1 MARVRI
7 AEVRAEHL
15 LTELLAAQGWDTR
28 RPPNGEMMRQQE
40 YKDHDHLRDVF
51 LRRSKV
57 TMIGH
62 GLPEAVLVDRH
73 TLQPT
78 LIIEAKATVAD
89 LDKAIREVTEVYGR
103 ACIDAGFAPL
113 AVAVAGTSEDDFAV
127 RVFKWNGSAWR
138 PITYEGNPINWIPN
152 REDADRLRG
161 PSSTSELRPSVPSPD
176 VLATFADEIN
186 RLLRESNVNDR
197 ARPSVVGA
205 CMLALWQSKGGLRK
219 DPANILADINRA
231 CEQAFWNAGKPILA
245 KSLHVD
251 EANEKLAIKARRI
264 ISILERLNVSVLTA
278 EHDYLGQLYET
289 FFRYAGG
296 NTIGQYFTPR
306 HVAGFCAD
314 LLDVSR
320 EDVTLDPTCG
330 TGGFLI
336 AAMERVT
343 REHQISRSEMVKL
356 VSSKLI
362 GFDDEPITAALCV
375 ANMILRGD
383 GSSSVHRG
391 DAFNAP
397 EYPVGGAS
405 VVLMNPPY
413 PHKKTDA
420 PTEAFIERAL
430 EGLSQGGRL
439 AAIIPLSLLVK
450 GDKATW
456 RRSIL
461 AKNTLEAAI
470 KLPDELFQPYAQ
482 PYTVVVYLRKGIPH
496 PKGKH
501 VFFARIE
508 NDGYRLKKGVRI
520 PCPGTELPKALE
532 HFKGH
537 KTEAGF
543 SGWAP
548 LDEDVSFAPGAYI
561 PAREMSEA
569 ETDDAVREVIR
580 ARSAFVA
587 LHAADLVNLNTDE
600 QIPPAAMRKIRPLRG
615 STTGA
620 VGDYFHVVYGQKALH
635 SKDGLLAGN
644 TLVISSSG
652 MDNGCYGFFD
662 RDPLRDPPFET
673 ILKPP
678 FVTVPSTGSIAVAH
692 VQEWP
697 CGVTDDCLLLLPKP
711 GVRHAMLY
719 VAAAAIRNERWR
731 FSYGRKATPERIAYF
746 PLPHTDEL
754 LDRIDD
760 YLERAARVE
769 DQMLQDAEDARDSHV
784 ARERLAEL
792 ANGTVKKVTGDELE
806 ARLAALEAD

>member
-1 MARVRI
+1 MLRARV
-7 AEVRAEHL
+7 AEVRAELL
-15 LTELLAAQGWDTR
+15 LTELLKAQGWDCR
-28 RPPNGEMMRQQE
+28 RPPNGEMLRQHE
-40 YKDHDHLRDVF
+40 YKDQEHLHDVF
-51 LRRSKV
+51 LNRSKI
-57 TMIGH
+57 TMIGR
-62 GLPEAVLVDRH
+62 GLPEAVLLDRH
-73 TLQPT
+73 TLQPV
-78 LIIEAKATVAD
+78 LVIEAKATIAD
-89 LDKAIREVTEVYGR
+89 LDKAVREATEVYGR
-103 ACIDAGFAPL
+103 ACIDAGYAPL
-113 AVAVAGTSEDDFAV
+113 AVAVAGTSEDEFAV
-127 RVFKWNGSAWR
+127 RVHKWDGSSWR

-152 REDADRLRG
+152 REDADRLRA
-161 PSSTSELRPSVPSPD
+161 PSATSELRPSVPGPE

-197 ARPSVVGA
+197 SRPSVVGA

-219 DPANILADINRA
+219 DPQNILADINRA
-231 CEQAFWNAGKPILA
+231 CEQAFWNAGKPTLA

-306 HVAGFCAD
+306 HIAGFCAD

-320 EDVTLDPTCG
+320 DDVVLDPTCG

-336 AAMERVT
+336 AAMERVV

-356 VSSKLI
+356 VSSRLI
-362 GFDDEPITAALCV
+362 GFEEEPMTAALCV

-383 GSSSVHRG
+383 GSSSVHRA
-391 DAFNAP
+391 DAFTAK
-397 EYPVGGAS
+397 EYPNRSAS

-420 PTEAFIERAL
+420 PTEDFVERAL
-430 EGLSQGGRL
+430 NGLSQGGRL

-450 GDKATW
+450 GNKAAW

-482 PYTVVVYLRKGIPH
+482 PYTVIVYLRKGIPH

-501 VFFARIE
+501 AFFARIE

-520 PCPGTELPKALE
+520 RCPGSELPKAQE

-537 KTEAGF
+537 KTEPGF
-543 SGWAP
+543 SGWSK

-561 PAREMSEA
+561 PAREMPEV
-569 ETDDAVREVIR
+569 ETDGAVREVIR

-587 LHAADLVNLNTDE
+587 FHATDLVGLDIEN
-600 QIPPAAMRKIRPLRG
+600 QIAPRAIRKIRPMRG
-615 STTGA
+615 SVIGA
-620 VGDYFHVVYGQKALH
+620 VGYYFDIVYGQKALH

-662 RDPLRDPPFET
+662 RDPLRDPPFDG

-697 CGVTDDCLLLLPKP
+697 CGVTDDCLLLLPKD

-719 VAAAAIRNERWR
+719 IAAAAIRNERWR

-746 PLPHTDEL
+746 PLPHTNEL
-754 LDRIDD
+754 LDRIDG
-760 YLERAARVE
+760 YLERAAQVE
-769 DQMLQDAEDARDSHV
+769 DQMLENAEDALDSQS
-784 ARERLAEL
+784 ARTRIAGMKAGTIRLVSGAEL
-792 ANGTVKKVTGDELE
+792 DS
-806 ARLAALEAD
+806 RLAALMDE

>member
-1 MARVRI
+1 MARARVS
-7 AEVRAEHL
+7 EVRAEHL
-15 LTELLAAQGWDTR
+15 LTELLKAQGWDCR
-28 RPPNGEMMRQQE
+28 RPPNGEMLRQHE
-40 YKDHDHLRDVF
+40 YKDLDHLRDVF
-51 LRRSKV
+51 LNRSKV
-57 TMIGH
+57 TMIGR

-73 TLQPT
+73 TLQPI
-78 LIIEAKATVAD
+78 LVIEAKATVAD
-89 LDKAIREVTEVYGR
+89 LDKAVGEATDIYGR
-103 ACIDAGFAPL
+103 ACVDAGFSPL
-113 AVAVAGTSEDDFAV
+113 AVAIAGTTEDDFAV
-127 RVFKWNGSAWR
+127 RVFKWDGAIWR

-152 REDADRLRG
+152 REDADRLRA
-161 PSSTSELRPSVPSPD
+161 PSTTSELRPSVPGPD
-176 VLATFADEIN
+176 VLAAFADEIN

-197 ARPSVVGA
+197 SRPSVVGA

-219 DPANILADINRA
+219 DPQNILADINRA

-306 HVAGFCAD
+306 HVARFCAD

-320 EDVTLDPTCG
+320 DDVVLDPTCG

-336 AAMERVT
+336 AAMERVA
-343 REHQISRSEMVKL
+343 REQQISRAEMVKL
-356 VSSKLI
+356 VSSRLI
-362 GFDDEPITAALCV
+362 GFEEEPITAALCV

-391 DAFNAP
+391 DAFTAP
-397 EYPVGGAS
+397 EFPQGTAS

-420 PTEAFIERAL
+420 PTEDFVERAL
-430 EGLSQGGRL
+430 EGLSQGSRL

-450 GDKATW
+450 SNKAAW

-461 AKNTLEAAI
+461 ARNTLEAAI

-482 PYTVVVYLRKGIPH
+482 PYTVIVYLRKGIPH

-537 KTEAGF
+537 QTEAGF
-543 SGWAP
+543 SGWSP
-548 LDEDVSFAPGAYI
+548 LDADVSFAPGAYI
-561 PAREMSEA
+561 PAKEMTEV
-569 ETDDAVREVIR
+569 ETDESVREVIR

-587 LHAADLVNLNTDE
+587 FHATELVNLNTDN
-600 QIPPAAMRKIRPLRG
+600 QIDPGKMRKLRPLRSAG
-615 STTGA
+615 SGA
-620 VGDYFHVVYGQKALH
+620 VGEYFNIVYGQKALH
-635 SKDGLLAGN
+635 SKDGLLPGD

-662 RDPLRDPPFET
+662 RDPLREPAFDA

-692 VQEWP
+692 VQEFP
-697 CGVTDDCLLLLPKP
+697 CGVTDDCLLLLPKE
-711 GVRHAMLY
+711 GVRRAMLY
-719 VAAAAIRNERWR
+719 VAAAAVRNERWR
-731 FSYGRKATPERIAYF
+731 FSYGRKATPERVAYF
-746 PLPHTDEL
+746 PLPHTEEL

-760 YLERAARVE
+760 YLARAARVE
-769 DQMLQDAEDARDSHV
+769 DQMLEDAEDALDSHL
-784 ARERLAEL
+784 ARTRIAEISAGTAKLVSGAEL
-792 ANGTVKKVTGDELE
+792 DR
-806 ARLAALEAD
+806 RLAALMDK

>member
-1 MARVRI
+1 MARARVS
-7 AEVRAEHL
+7 EVRAEHL
-15 LTELLAAQGWDTR
+15 LTELLTAQGWDTR
-28 RPPNGEMMRQQE
+28 RPPTGEMLRQHE

-51 LRRSKV
+51 LHRSKV

-62 GLPEAVLVDRH
+62 GLPEAVLVDRQ
-73 TLQPT
+73 TLQPI

-89 LDKAIREVTEVYGR
+89 LDKAVREATAVYGN
-103 ACIDAGFAPL
+103 ACIEAGYSPL

-127 RVFKWNGSAWR
+127 RVFKWNGSDWK
-138 PITYEGNPINWIPN
+138 PITYEGNPIGWIPN
-152 REDADRLRG
+152 REDADRVRA
-161 PSSTSELRPSVPSPD
+161 PSAPAELRPSVPSAE
-176 VLATFADEIN
+176 VLAFFADEIN

-205 CMLALWQSKGGLRK
+205 CMLALWQSRGGLRK
-219 DPANILADINRA
+219 DPQNILADINRA
-231 CEQAFWNAGKPILA
+231 CEQAFWNAGKPVLA

-251 EANEKLAIKARRI
+251 EANEKLAVKARRI

-320 EDVTLDPTCG
+320 EDVVLDPTCG

-336 AAMERVT
+336 AAMERVM
-343 REHQISRSEMVKL
+343 RQHQISRSEMVKL
-356 VSSKLI
+356 VSSRLI

-391 DAFNAP
+391 DAFSAP
-397 EYPVGGAS
+397 EYPLATAS

-420 PTEAFIERAL
+420 PTEAFVERAL

-450 GDKATW
+450 SDKAAW
-456 RRSIL
+456 RQSIL

-548 LDEDVSFAPGAYI
+548 LDQDVSFAPGAYI
-561 PAREMSEA
+561 PARQMDEA

-580 ARSAFVA
+580 ARTSFVA
-587 LHAADLVNLNTDE
+587 FHAADLVNLNTDD
-600 QIPPAAMRKIRPLRG
+600 QIPPGAMRKLRPLRG
-615 STTGA
+615 STVGA
-620 VGDYFHVVYGQKALH
+620 VGDYFHIVYGQKALH

-652 MDNGCYGFFD
+652 TDNGCYGFFE
-662 RDPLRDPPFET
+662 RDALRDPPFET

-697 CGVTDDCLLLLPKP
+697 CGVTDDCLLLLPKE

-719 VAAAAIRNERWR
+719 VAAAAIRKERWR

-754 LDRIDD
+754 LDRVDG
-760 YLERAARVE
+760 YLERATKTE
-769 DQMLQDAEDARDSHV
+769 DQLIEDAEDALDSQA
-784 ARERLAEL
+784 ARRALAGI
-792 ANGTVKKVTGDELE
+792 ADGSVRVVKGDELR

>member
-1 MARVRI
+1 MARPRVS
-7 AEVRAEHL
+7 EVRAEVL
-15 LTELLAAQGWDTR
+15 LTELLKAQGWDCR
-28 RPPNGEMMRQQE
+28 RPPNGEMLRQHE
-40 YKDHDHLRDVF
+40 YKDHGHLREIF
-51 LRRSKV
+51 LHRSKV
-57 TMIGH
+57 TAIGH
-62 GLPEAVLVDRH
+62 ALPEAVLVDRL
-73 TLQPT
+73 TLQPI
-78 LIIEAKATVAD
+78 LVIEAKASVVD
-89 LDKAIREVTEVYGR
+89 LDKAIREATEVYGR
-103 ACIDAGFAPL
+103 ALVDAGYAPL
-113 AVAVAGTSEDDFAV
+113 AVAIAGTTEDEFAV
-127 RVFKWNGSAWR
+127 RVFKWSGSRWL
-138 PITYEGNPINWIPN
+138 PITYDGNPINWIPN

-161 PSSTSELRPSVPSPD
+161 PSTTSELRPSVPSSD

-219 DPANILADINRA
+219 DPQNILADINRA

-314 LLDVSR
+314 LLSVSR
-320 EDVTLDPTCG
+320 DDVVLDPTCG

-336 AAMERVT
+336 AAMERVA

-356 VSSKLI
+356 VKTRLI

-391 DAFNAP
+391 DAFNAV
-397 EYPVGGAS
+397 EYPIGRAN

-420 PTEAFIERAL
+420 PTESFVERAL
-430 EGLSQGGRL
+430 EGLAQGGRL
-439 AAIIPLSLLVK
+439 AAIIPQSLLVK
-450 GDKATW
+450 NPKAAW
-456 RRSIL
+456 RKGIL
-461 AKNTLEAAI
+461 ARNTLEGVF
-470 KLPDELFQPYAQ
+470 LMPDELFQPYASA
-482 PYTVVVYLRKGIPH
+482 TTAVVYLRKGIPH
-496 PKGKH
+496 PKGKR

-508 NDGYRLKKGVRI
+508 SDGFRLKKGVRVAQ
-520 PCPGTELPKALE
+520 PGSELQKALD
-532 HFKGH
+532 HFQSH
-537 KTEAGF
+537 REEPGF
-543 SGWAP
+543 SGWAA
-548 LDEDVSFAPGAYI
+548 LGEDYSFAPGAYI
-561 PAREMSEA
+561 PARQMGET
-569 ETDDAVREVIR
+569 ETDNAVREVIR

-587 LHAADLVNLNTDE
+587 LHATDLVRLDVSG
-600 QIPPAAMRKIRPLRG
+600 QIDPRKARRRASQATSAG
-615 STTGA
+615 T
-620 VGDYFHVVYGQKALH
+620 VGQYFDIVYGQKALH
-635 SKDGLLAGN
+635 SKDGLLAGD

-652 MDNGCYGFFD
+652 LDNGCYGFFD
-662 RDPLRDPPFET
+662 RDPIRRPPFEA
-673 ILKPP
+673 IMKPP

-697 CGVTDDCLLLLPKP
+697 CGVTDDCLLLFPKA

-719 VAAAAIRNERWR
+719 VAAAAIRNEGWR
-731 FSYGRKATPERIAYF
+731 FSYGRKATPERIANF
-746 PLPHTDEL
+746 PLPHTEAL

-760 YLERAARVE
+760 YLGRAARVE
-769 DQMLQDAEDARDSHV
+769 DQMLEDAEDALDAHL
-784 ARERLAEL
+784 ARSRIDGMSSGAERVVSGPELDRRLATL
-792 ANGTVKKVTGDELE
+792 MDE
-806 ARLAALEAD
+806 

>member
-1 MARVRI
+1 MARVRV

-15 LTELLAAQGWDTR
+15 LTELLTAQGWDTR
-28 RPPNGEMMRQQE
+28 RPPNGEMLRQHE
-40 YKDHDHLRDVF
+40 YKDQAHLRDVF
-51 LRRSKV
+51 LHRSKV

-73 TLQPT
+73 SLQPT
-78 LIIEAKATVAD
+78 LVIEAKASVAD
-89 LDKAIREVTEVYGR
+89 LDKAVHEATEIYGR
-103 ACIDAGFAPL
+103 ACIDAGYSPL
-113 AVAVAGTSEDDFAV
+113 AVAVAGTTEDDFTV
-127 RVFKWNGSAWR
+127 RVFKWDGASWR
-138 PITYEGNPINWIPN
+138 AITYEGNPISWIPS
-152 REDADRLRG
+152 REDADRLRA
-161 PSSTSELRPSVPSPD
+161 PTTTSELRPSVPSPE
-176 VLATFADEIN
+176 VLAAFADEIN

-205 CMLALWQSKGGLRK
+205 SMLALWQSRGKLRK
-219 DPANILADINRA
+219 DPENILADINRA
-231 CEQAFWNAGKPILA
+231 CGQAFWRAGKDKLA
-245 KSLHVD
+245 NSLHVD

-306 HVAGFCAD
+306 HIARFCAD

-320 EDVTLDPTCG
+320 DDVVLDPTCG

-336 AAMERVT
+336 AAMERIA

-356 VSSKLI
+356 VKTRLI

-391 DAFNAP
+391 DAFTAP
-397 EYPVGGAS
+397 DYPRGAAS

-413 PHKKTDA
+413 PHKKTDT
-420 PTEAFIERAL
+420 PTEDFVERAL
-430 EGLSQGGRL
+430 KGLSQGGRL

-450 GDKATW
+450 SNKAAW

-482 PYTVVVYLRKGIPH
+482 PYTVIVYLRKGVPH

-520 PCPGTELPKALE
+520 PCPGSELPKALD
-532 HFKGH
+532 HFNGH
-537 KTEAGF
+537 ETEAGF
-543 SGWAP
+543 SGWSP
-548 LDEDVSFAPGAYI
+548 LDEEVSFAPGAYI
-561 PAREMSEA
+561 PARVMT
-569 ETDDAVREVIR
+569 ETESDDAVREVIR

-587 LHAADLVNLNTDE
+587 YHATDLVTLNTDN
-600 QIPPAAMRKIRPLRG
+600 QIAPRNMRKVRPRRA
-615 STTGA
+615 STHGA
-620 VGDYFHVVYGQKALH
+620 VGEYFDIVYGQKALH
-635 SKDGLLAGN
+635 SKDGLLFGRS
-644 TLVISSSG
+644 LVISSSG

-662 RDPLRDPPFET
+662 FDPMREPPFDA
-673 ILKPP
+673 ILQPP

-697 CGVTDDCLLLLPKP
+697 CGVTDDCLLLLPKE

-769 DQMLQDAEDARDSHV
+769 DQMLEDAADALDSHL
-784 ARERLAEL
+784 ARTRIAEIEAKTARLVTGAEL
-792 ANGTVKKVTGDELE
+792 DG
-806 ARLAALEAD
+806 RLAALMDE